1 MRPCDAA
8 SPLPGM
14 LKKYR
19 RREEEDQE
27 GGDNLWPGA
36 SYTSFLR
43 RWVFICSVG
52 QGDIEPWGLLPT
64 NPLSYLGSD
73 KHSRVLTGDGGRRAH
88 PSLSPRPRR
97 SVRKYCRANTTDAHI
112 SPPPFVLDRGAC
124 ACVCALPPKIRT
136 TIKRVGITL
145 KGGAGAERGGKGREE
160 MSWESRPEFC
170 PRFIA
175 SCFFDSSTAEKFVK
189 EGRGRKKERKEDLLN
204 FRILFPPPSP
214 SRP

>member
-1 MRPCDAA
+1 MPPHPC
-8 SPLPGM
+8 LRM

-19 RREEEDQE
+19 RREEEEQE

-52 QGDIEPWGLLPT
+52 QGDIEPRGLLPT

-97 SVRKYCRANTTDAHI
+97 SVRKYCRANTTDAPI
-112 SPPPFVLDRGAC
+112 SSPPFVLDRGAC

-145 KGGAGAERGGKGREE
+145 KGGAGAERREGKGRNELGIETRILSAFYCLLFFSTPQQQRNLSRREE
-160 MSWESRPEFC
+160 E
-170 PRFIA
+170 
-175 SCFFDSSTAEKFVK
+175 
-189 EGRGRKKERKEDLLN
+189 GRKKGR
-204 FRILFPPPSP
+204 RTC
-214 SRP
+214 